1 MAYLVSDIVEWAK
14 ISQGLS
20 VDAEAKKKFMSG
32 GAIDEDLHMKL
43 YVERKTVEY
52 QLAQEANA
60 TAELTITDIGDN
72 GDEIEVFVDDP
83 LYGSISLGSY
93 VKLSSDT
100 TATILAASIT
110 AALNTN
116 TYGYTVTSALGVITI
131 AARTGLGD
139 TLTFRSNL
147 SVVITPV
154 ITFLLINA
162 TDELL
167 INATDKLLI

>member
-1 MAYLVSDIVEWAK
+1 MAYLVSDIIEWAK
-14 ISQGLS
+14 ISQSLAAIG
-20 VDAEAKKKFMSG
+20 EATKKFMSG
-32 GAIDEDLHMKL
+32 GAVDEDLHMKL
-43 YVERKTVEY
+43 FVERKTVEY
-52 QLAQEANA
+52 QLAQESNA
-60 TAELTITDIGDN
+60 IGTLTITDIGDD

-131 AARTGLGD
+131 AARSGLGD

-154 ITFLLINA
+154 PTFILINA

-167 INATDKLLI
+167 INATDKFLI